1 MNLLGCEAFNIG
13 TPSNYEA
20 LNELKEDAMRRLS
33 FLMMPLL
40 LLMLPSLV
48 LAQPRDTEY
57 WHGMMWGGGPGW
69 MMFFGPLMMI
79 LFWGTIILLVVLAI
93 RRWGGPS
100 RDFHPPPQKTAL
112 EILQERFARGEINKE
127 EYEEKRR
134 LLTE

>member
-1 MNLLGCEAFNIG
+1 
-13 TPSNYEA
+13 
-20 LNELKEDAMRRLS
+20 MRRLS
-33 FLMMPLL
+33 FLMVPLL
-40 LLMLPSLV
+40 LLTLPSFV
-48 LAQPRDTEY
+48 LAQPTDTEN
-57 WHGMMWGGGPGW
+57 WHGMMWGGGWGW

-79 LFWGTIILLVVLAI
+79 LFWGTIILLIVLAT

-100 RDFHPPPQKTAL
+100 RDFHPSPQRTAL